1 METIR
6 EIIRGIA
13 IIIIF
18 AGFLE
23 MLLPDNEMRRY
34 IQLVVGLFVIV
45 SVLSPL
51 TKLISSG
58 GNFEITAWQP
68 ITSGDT
74 AKIIEQGKQIA
85 VNEQEKLRTGNDER
99 VMAQIS
105 ALAKLQSDVEKVEVK
120 ILHPQKNTEGD
131 KIEIQIYFVG
141 GVLLKQKEAIAS
153 RVKETITAF
162 FNYPPENIGLI
173 YEEE

>member
-45 SVLSPL
+45 SMLSPL
-51 TKLISSG
+51 TKLMGSG
-58 GNFEITAWQP
+58 GGIDVAAWQP
-68 ITSGDT
+68 IANDNT
-74 AKIIEQGKQIA
+74 AKIIDKGKAIA
-85 VNEQEKLRTGNDER
+85 ANEQERLRAGNQER
-99 VMAQIS
+99 ILAQIS
-105 ALAKLQSDVEKVEVK
+105 ALAKLHSEVAKVEVK
-120 ILHPQKNTEGD
+120 MLKLDNVQI
-131 KIEIQIYFVG
+131 KIFFLK
-141 GVLLKQKEAIAS
+141 GVTLKQKETIAG

-162 FNYPPENIGLI
+162 FNYPAENISLI
-173 YEEE
+173 LEGEE